1 MRLSCERRNCLIG
14 AFLFC
19 RFLSNRGGNR
29 IRAPPDLEIVKSCA
43 LSAQVV
49 YKTNVKNAIKKP
61 KNAIE
66 IFSLIM

>member
-1 MRLSCERRNCLIG
+1 MEI
-14 AFLFC
+14 LF
-19 RFLSNRGGNR
+19 FVGQY
-29 IRAPPDLEIVKSCA
+29 IVKSCA